1 MSVLVRFASGVRSAW
16 GRCED
21 AVRGMLA
28 PGDLLEDELVIGE
41 VESSR
46 FAAMDRLAL
55 IRLADAWHTSAT
67 GRIVAE
73 WSAAYEACTR
83 AVRVQL
89 VCLSVAVAAA
99 VHLLLLATGTS
110 WRTPLQWAIPVVA
123 MIGAL
128 GVLFRNRLA

>member
-16 GRCED
+16 SRCED
-21 AVRGMLA
+21 AVRGMA

-46 FAAMDRLAL
+46 IAAMGRLAL
-55 IRLADAWHTSAT
+55 IRLADTWHTSAT

-73 WSAAYEACTR
+73 WIAACEAC
-83 AVRVQL
+83 AHEVRVQL